1 MSAFAFTKKVDF
13 SKYLFLHNQGGMK
26 AVIMTDT
33 FQSAVLLGSL
43 AAVLGLGATGVGGL
57 SVAWDHA
64 RRTDRLHFFE

>member
-1 MSAFAFTKKVDF
+1 
-13 SKYLFLHNQGGMK
+13 MK

-43 AAVLGLGATGVGGL
+43 AAVLALGAAQTGGFD
-57 SVAWDHA
+57 SIWDHA